1 VNIRKTVVKVKS
13 CTFLTAIITFAAGDG
28 LNAWVYDINATSNR
42 RGKGGIR
49 LPKFFIFQLNKNN
62 RSDIKI

>member
-1 VNIRKTVVKVKS
+1 M
-13 CTFLTAIITFAAGDG
+13 TFNKRRAVEEIGQKDIILYLIFFPQA
-28 LNAWVYDINATSNR
+28 NAWVYDINATSNR

-49 LPKFFIFQLNKNN
+49 RPKFFIFQLNKNN